1 VRFSCNGLFLPL
13 GGKRAVFY
21 IVRTPLL
28 REQKMRKALVVLSLS
43 SLAALLPAFAGA
55 QSTDAGTGGNKEK
68 MRERFEERFSKADAN
83 GDGKLSKSEAAAMPR
98 VAKNFD
104 AIDANHDG
112 FVTKAEITQAMM
124 AQRGAAKGGSQ

>member
-1 VRFSCNGLFLPL
+1 
-13 GGKRAVFY
+13 
-21 IVRTPLL
+21 
-28 REQKMRKALVVLSLS
+28 MRKALIVLSLS

-55 QSTDAGTGGNKEK
+55 QSTDAGTGGGASGGGKEK
-68 MRERFEERFSKADAN
+68 MRERFDERFNKADAN
-83 GDGKLSKSEAAAMPR
+83 GDGKLSKAEAAAMPR

-112 FVTKAEITQAMM
+112 FVTKAEIAQAMM